1 MNTNFAPL
9 LGIFGL
15 EGSTFALL
23 VVAVV
28 FFCLCVVPVSG
39 LVAIVYLIVRRV
51 KTNPPP
57 GVLAPV
63 PTAAATTPAS
73 PLAAVP
79 PASPVVASTV
89 VLPRQCSQC
98 SAVLPADVP
107 EGLCPACL
115 LQRGFATEG
124 GAPPRPSA
132 FEPPPISELAQ
143 LFPQLE
149 ILECLGR
156 GGMGAVYKAR
166 QPRLDR
172 FVALK
177 ILAPEKQMDPQF
189 AERFEREARVL
200 ARLNHPHIVSV
211 IDFGETQGRYYL
223 LMEFVDGLT
232 LRQILKSGKLS
243 SEEALKLVPQ
253 ICEALQYAH
262 QQGIV
267 HRDIKPENILLDKAG
282 RLKIADFGIAKIAGT
297 ETQGPSLTGARDVMG
312 TPHYM
317 APEQVETPLS
327 VDHRADIYSLGVV
340 FYEMLTGEL
349 PLGKFSPPSQR
360 VQVDVR
366 LDEVVLH
373 ALEKEPGRRYQQ
385 ASQVKTDVETIS
397 GTPSQFAP
405 APLAAATV
413 TSLANT
419 AIITAPAVA
428 LMVAGLW
435 KLFYAVLGVTA
446 LSGLSGWLG
455 SFLGLGNLLGP
466 WSAIAIFS
474 VVLFK
479 IVPGILILF
488 GGFQM
493 LQRRSYSWAIAAGIL
508 AIMACSLLGFP
519 VGIWALVVLAR
530 DDVKSVFGVN
540 GPAATPLAQPMQ
552 PGRWGRT
559 VAWVVGG
566 SVLVA
571 IAVVALVVGLFHA
584 RLGFPT
590 ARAQSGTYPNAQP
603 LPAAGLRQA
612 DGEFHKDSTQSF
624 PLDANGRFSIDGQ
637 NGRIEIQGWSSNVLV
652 LKTAIHGKSAA
663 SVEAAKVIID
673 SDPRHIAIHTDQ
685 SNGSGFWSW
694 FQADRPTVDYV
705 IKLPQGARLA
715 GVNSVNGPIQIAGVT
730 GSIEAGT
737 VNGEMVIQNAAQN
750 LKLSTVN
757 GHIRADLAILGA
769 GQSVSLDA
777 VNGRIELGVP
787 RDADANFSVSTV
799 NGSISSEFPE
809 LRAANEFPL
818 GNQLKGNLG
827 NGDGRVKIS
836 TVNGIVKFLKNPAAS
851 PTPDHTNSIPVLEKP
866 LEPATR

>member
-1 MNTNFAPL
+1 MNFAPM
-9 LGIFGL
+9 LGILGL
-15 EGSTFALL
+15 GGGTLSLL
-23 VVAVV
+23 VVVVV
-28 FFCLCVVPVSG
+28 FFCVCVVPVAG
-39 LVAIVYLIVRRV
+39 AGAIVYFIVQRV
-51 KTNPPP
+51 KTKPPP

-63 PTAAATTPAS
+63 PPAAATAPAS

-79 PASPVVASTV
+79 LASPVVAQTV
-89 VLPRQCSQC
+89 VLPRRCPQC
-98 SAVLPADVP
+98 SAALPADVP

-124 GAPPRPSA
+124 GAPPGPFA

-177 ILAPEKQMDPQF
+177 ILAPEKQTDPQF

-211 IDFGETQGRYYL
+211 FDFGENQGRFYL

-267 HRDIKPENILLDKAG
+267 HRDIKPENILLDKES

-297 ETQGPSLTGARDVMG
+297 ETRGPSLTGARDVIG

-397 GTPSQFAP
+397 GTPPRFAS
-405 APLAAATV
+405 APLAAATGDS
-413 TSLANT
+413 TANT

-435 KLFYAVLGVTA
+435 KLFYAVLGMTA
-446 LSGLSGWLG
+446 LSGVSGWLG

-466 WSAIAIFS
+466 WSAITIFS
-474 VVLFK
+474 LVLFK

-508 AIMACSLLGFP
+508 AIVACSLLGFP

-540 GPAATPLAQPMQ
+540 GPAATPLAQSAQ
-552 PGRWGRT
+552 PGRLGRT
-559 VAWVVGG
+559 VAWISGG
-566 SVLVA
+566 
-571 IAVVALVVGLFHA
+571 IAVVAIVFVALLVGLFYSFGPM
-584 RLGFPT
+584 LIPT
-590 ARAQSGTYPNAQP
+590 ARAQSGTNPASQ
-603 LPAAGLRQA
+603 LLQAAGVRQA
-612 DGEFHKDSTQSF
+612 DGEFHKDSTQSL

-637 NGRIEIQGWSSNVLV
+637 NGRIEIQGWSSNLVV

-663 SVEAAKVIID
+663 PVEAAKVIID
-673 SDPRHIAIHTDQ
+673 SDPRHTAIHTDQ
-685 SNGSGFWSW
+685 PNVSGFWSW

-715 GVNSVNGPIQIAGVT
+715 GVNSVNGPIQIERVA
-730 GSIEAGT
+730 GSIEAAT
-737 VNGEMVIQNAAQN
+737 VNGEMEIQNAAQN

-757 GHIRADLAILGA
+757 GHIRADLAVLGA
-769 GQSVSLDA
+769 GQSVSIDA

-787 RDADANFSVSTV
+787 RDANANFSASTV

-809 LRAANEFPL
+809 LRAASEFPV

-836 TVNGIVKFLKNPAAS
+836 AVNGIVKFLKNPAAS
-851 PTPDHTNSIPVLEKP
+851 QTPDNTNSIPVLEKP
-866 LEPATR
+866 LEPAAK